1 MFFFIPPLLPAT
13 SKKCSP
19 TSSRLTRPTLTRP
32 SPTQD
37 DEDEDSDSAQN
48 GGWTHKREVVVE
60 RPKTPVVQYAVSRYG
75 GEPMG
80 GIQGLWWYARAMFA
94 DADGDV
100 ANQFMDERDVGR
112 EDADDQDDASR
123 GDATE
128 RSGKRGMERRKARAL
143 VEVAGV
149 RRGDVRLKP
158 ASELD

>member
-1 MFFFIPPLLPAT
+1 M
-13 SKKCSP
+13 
-19 TSSRLTRPTLTRP
+19 
-32 SPTQD
+32 
-37 DEDEDSDSAQN
+37 
-48 GGWTHKREVVVE
+48 E

-112 EDADDQDDASR
+112 EDEDERDDASE

-128 RSGKRGMERRKARAL
+128 NGGKSGIERREARAL
-143 VEVAGV
+143 MEVAGV
-149 RRGDVRLKP
+149 RQGDVRLKP

>member
-1 MFFFIPPLLPAT
+1 
-13 SKKCSP
+13 
-19 TSSRLTRPTLTRP
+19 
-32 SPTQD
+32 
-37 DEDEDSDSAQN
+37 
-48 GGWTHKREVVVE
+48 VVVE

-100 ANQFMDERDVGR
+100 ANQFMDERDVGYPR
-112 EDADDQDDASR
+112 VEDGDVDDASE
-123 GDATE
+123 GEVTG
-128 RSGKRGMERRKARAL
+128 SGGKRGIERREQRAL
-143 VEVAGV
+143 VEVSEI

>member
-1 MFFFIPPLLPAT
+1 
-13 SKKCSP
+13 
-19 TSSRLTRPTLTRP
+19 
-32 SPTQD
+32 
-37 DEDEDSDSAQN
+37 
-48 GGWTHKREVVVE
+48 VVVE

-112 EDADDQDDASR
+112 ERGEDGDVDDASE
-123 GDATE
+123 GDARDESGGTSGIE
-128 RSGKRGMERRKARAL
+128 RPEQRAL
-143 VEVAGV
+143 VEVSEI
-149 RRGDVRLKP
+149 RLGDVRLKP

>member
-1 MFFFIPPLLPAT
+1 
-13 SKKCSP
+13 
-19 TSSRLTRPTLTRP
+19 
-32 SPTQD
+32 
-37 DEDEDSDSAQN
+37 
-48 GGWTHKREVVVE
+48 VVVE

-112 EDADDQDDASR
+112 ERGEDGDVDDASE
-123 GDATE
+123 GDARDE
-128 RSGKRGMERRKARAL
+128 SGGKRGIERREQRAL
-143 VEVAGV
+143 VEVSEI

>member
-1 MFFFIPPLLPAT
+1 M
-13 SKKCSP
+13 
-19 TSSRLTRPTLTRP
+19 
-32 SPTQD
+32 
-37 DEDEDSDSAQN
+37 
-48 GGWTHKREVVVE
+48 E

-112 EDADDQDDASR
+112 ERGEDGDVDDAEGE
-123 GDATE
+123 GDATG
-128 RSGKRGMERRKARAL
+128 SGGKRGTERREQRAL
-143 VEVAGV
+143 VEVSEI